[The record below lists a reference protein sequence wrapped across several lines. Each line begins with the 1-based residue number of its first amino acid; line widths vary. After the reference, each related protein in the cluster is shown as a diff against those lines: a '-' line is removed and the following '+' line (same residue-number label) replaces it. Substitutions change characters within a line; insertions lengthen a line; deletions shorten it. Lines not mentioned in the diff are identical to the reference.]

1 MNEQVGYIFLQK
13 ILIVKINL
21 PDNKYVDQIYN
32 CISRYKMISCVEQE
46 TNYVDV
52 ISAIFLGINMSR

>member
-46 TNYVDV
+46 ANY
-52 ISAIFLGINMSR
+52 